1 MSNSSGHS
9 VNSFE
14 VIQLFREGVLQKP
27 PPFWISSVW
36 IGLLLTPANKV
47 I

>member
-1 MSNSSGHS
+1 MSSSSGHS

-27 PPFWISSVW
+27 PSVW
-36 IGLLLTPANKV
+36 ISTVWIVLQLTPANKV